1 MTARN
6 RSNTL
11 ILIAGDLAIFVVF
24 VLVGRETHA
33 AGDSNLIINV
43 LPTLLPFVLIW
54 FLVAIPMGVLRPNVY
69 RVVPLTIIR
78 TLAAWIIAGPIAIY
92 VRALLLSRTAIPWQ
106 FVVVTM
112 GLNAVLLLTW
122 HVFFAW
128 WLRRSGR

>member
-1 MTARN
+1 MTTRN

-11 ILIAGDLAIFVVF
+11 ILIVGDLGIFLAF

-33 AGDSNLIINV
+33 AGDPNFIINV

-69 RVVPLTIIR
+69 RVVPRTIVR

-122 HVFFAW
+122 HMFFAW
-128 WLRRSGR
+128 WLRRSSR

>member
-1 MTARN
+1 MTTRS

-11 ILIAGDLAIFVVF
+11 ILMAGDLAIFVVF

-33 AGDSNLIINV
+33 AGDLNLIINV

-69 RVVPLTIIR
+69 RVVPLAIIR

-122 HVFFAW
+122 HMSFAW
-128 WLRRSGR
+128 WLRRSSR